1 MKLLK
6 KIKAKII
13 SATLA
18 LWAWSVAKAD
28 EWKIREKLIAAWEK
42 AKAFWAS
49 LQARFMRTKAY
60 AKLQEMSPLQRRMTV
75 MLCGVFLLLGLIFG
89 FNQLKTFM
97 IKHFIAGMGLPP
109 ATVST
114 MVVETTAWQPKLSSV
129 GNVRAFR
136 GVELSTEIG
145 GLVQTVPIK
154 SGMDVKEGELL
165 IKLNDASDVA
175 QLNSLKAQAD
185 LAKVINERDKQ
196 QLAIQ
201 AISKNVFDTSK
212 ADAKSKQA
220 QVEQQTALVAKKNLR
235 APFSG
240 RVGIVMI
247 NPGQFVNP
255 GDKLL
260 TLQTL
265 DPIFVDFNLPQ
276 GNAAQIQVGQE
287 IVVTTDAF
295 KDASFVGKIT
305 AVSPK
310 VDTNTRNIQIEAQL
324 ANPDKKILP
333 GMFANVNI
341 NLGDEVKLLTL
352 PQTAVTYNP
361 YGSTVFIAKPTGKKD
376 KQGNPALEAQ
386 QVFVTTGPTRG
397 DQVAILKGVEEGAT
411 VVTSGQLK
419 LKNGTPLIVN
429 NKVQPANSPNPQP
442 QE

>member
-1 MKLLK
+1 
-6 KIKAKII
+6 
-13 SATLA
+13 
-18 LWAWSVAKAD
+18 
-28 EWKIREKLIAAWEK
+28 
-42 AKAFWAS
+42 
-49 LQARFMRTKAY
+49 
-60 AKLQEMSPLQRRMTV
+60 MSPLQRRMTV